1 MKVGRTIIRVVRV
14 LVRIALGL
22 TLLAAGIAL
31 WLVLDARRTP
41 TAEPEY
47 VAIGS
52 SYAAGAGL
60 GPRQSGSPILCS
72 RSNEGY
78 PPRLARTLNLTL
90 VDMTCSG
97 SVTRHVLTG
106 GQYFQDA
113 QIRTLSPNTRLVTLT
128 VGGNDV
134 GFVRDLYLLAARKSD
149 SVTGSLIRQFWS
161 GPPGIDRRKYAK
173 LEAEM
178 TALLLKIR
186 SRSPKATV
194 VVATYPTVL
203 PAHGSCP
210 QLRLSK
216 AEAALMRQVES
227 KLAAVTRE
235 AARKGG
241 AKIVDMNALGAKH
254 HACSSSPWTKGW
266 GPIGASP
273 FHPSLAGAQ
282 ATADAI
288 TAAIIS
294 P

>member
-1 MKVGRTIIRVVRV
+1 MNAGRIKKRVVRV
-14 LVRIALGL
+14 LGRIALGL
-22 TLLAAGIAL
+22 TLVASGIAL

-47 VAIGS
+47 VAMGS

-60 GPRQSGSPILCS
+60 GQRQPGSPILCS
-72 RSNEGY
+72 RSNVGY
-78 PPRLARTLNLTL
+78 PPRLARSLNLTL

-106 GQYFQDA
+106 GQFFQDA
-113 QIRTLSPNTRLVTLT
+113 QIRTLGPNTRLVTLT

-149 SVTGSLIRQFWS
+149 SVTGTLIRQFWS
-161 GPPGIDRRKYAK
+161 GPQEIDQRNYAK
-173 LEAEM
+173 LESEL
-178 TALLLKIR
+178 TSLLHTIR
-186 SRSPKATV
+186 TRSPAATV

-203 PAHGSCP
+203 PAHGTCP
-210 QLRLSK
+210 QLRLSN

-227 KLAAVTRE
+227 KLATVTRK
-235 AARKGG
+235 AARNGG

-254 HACSSSPWTKGW
+254 HACSKSPWTKGW
-266 GPIGASP
+266 GPIAGSP
-273 FHPSLAGAQ
+273 FHPTLAGAQ

-288 TAAIIS
+288 TAAIT
-294 P
+294 PR